1 MEYYYQK
8 QVLPAGK
15 SISDAAGDCFQSQG
29 RTGGH
34 GQGGGS
40 GGDWR
45 WWKTSCRKK
54 GMLILLVI
62 SHLYDQ
68 LLDLHPLAEYCYCCP
83 IVSHIVESWENGG
96 RRGH

>member
-1 MEYYYQK
+1 
-8 QVLPAGK
+8 VTVRGL
-15 SISDAAGDCFQSQG
+15 
-29 RTGGH
+29 
-34 GQGGGS
+34 

-83 IVSHIVESWENGG
+83 ILFNLGRIKGEEDSDEDSDKEDSDDEDGVEVLVIDEDSA
-96 RRGH
+96 RIH